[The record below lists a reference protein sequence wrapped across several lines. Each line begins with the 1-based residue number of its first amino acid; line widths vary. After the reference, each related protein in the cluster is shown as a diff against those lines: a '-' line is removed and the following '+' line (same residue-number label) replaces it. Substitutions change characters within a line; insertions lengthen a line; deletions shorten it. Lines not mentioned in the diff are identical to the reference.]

1 MRSLFF
7 FITFFIVLSPLRAD
21 ETVTA
26 REILL
31 KRGIEKIVFVKRFT
45 YTASNYYTEYV
56 NSAFLPGGNICVL
69 DLKSGLVT
77 DLCSDLQNGVF
88 ERFDLNFNATKIV
101 FAWKKSLHEGYRLYE
116 VRIDGTELRQVLSP
130 PENEERLVKL
140 YKNWYHH
147 GTDDLSPCWLPDGD
161 ICFVSSRCQ
170 YGITCD
176 APDTLTATVLYRC
189 SPDGTNL
196 KKLSGSAV
204 SESSPVC
211 LSDGRILYTRWE
223 YVDKGSVSVKCLWS
237 MRPDGT
243 ATSEVFGNNIALPP
257 TFIYGR
263 EIPDSTGWFVFTG
276 APHSPYTAMGPVFR
290 VDTNGD
296 IRTKIRME
304 SMTPQVRITE
314 EVGWE
319 FFDTKTNSWYID
331 REGHGALFKEAFP
344 LNKDLFIVSHKPK
357 GTEVVDPKG
366 YGLYLLDSKGNV
378 LPIYRDT
385 QISCWNPI
393 PVLTRPVPPVLPSQ
407 IDPDLSQR
415 KLARMFVADVY
426 HGLDNIPRG
435 TVKYLRILEQVP
447 RPWSARR
454 WDFED
459 EYGQQHAAITKGT
472 HLVLK
477 VLHGVVPVEEDGSAS
492 YYVPAEANIFVQALD
507 KNYAAVQTE
516 RTYLY
521 SMSGETRSCIGC
533 HERRNEIQ
541 HSAPKRQ
548 PKALLR
554 EPDFPQPQP
563 GDDSPRRVIDYVQD
577 IQPIWN
583 KYCIECHGE
592 TNPKGNLRLDGNLTR
607 LFNVSYEQLVPDRY
621 EPQQW
626 IDHDLVGVTIG
637 EHHPKTGNVEYLQ
650 PKSLGSHSS
659 VLAAMLSDGKI
670 ILSDS
675 EKQKRVK
682 NWKKDHADIH
692 LTLEEQ
698 IRFQTWI
705 DTNCQYYGS
714 YYGRRNIKYEGRRD
728 FRPKPVFSGKTW

>member
-1 MRSLFF
+1 MRFFFF
-7 FITFFIVLSPLRAD
+7 FITFFIILSPLRAD

-31 KRGIEKIVFVKRFT
+31 KRGIEQIVFVKRFT

-69 DLKSGLVT
+69 DLKSGVVT
-77 DLCSDLQNGVF
+77 DLCPELKNGVF
-88 ERFDLNFNATKIV
+88 ERFDLDFNATKIV
-101 FAWKKSLHEGYRLYE
+101 FAWKKSFHEGYRLYE
-116 VRIDGTELRQVLSP
+116 AGIDGSGLRQVLP
-130 PENEERLVKL
+130 APANEERLMKL

-147 GTDDLSPCWLPDGD
+147 GTDDLSPCQLPGGD

-176 APDTLTATVLYRC
+176 APDTLTTTVLYRC
-189 SPDGTNL
+189 SPDGTRL

-223 YVDKGSVSVKCLWS
+223 YVDKGSVSVKSLWS

-243 ATSEVFGNNIALPP
+243 GTSEVFGNNIALPP

-263 EIPDSTGWFVFTG
+263 EIPDSSGWFVFTG
-276 APHSPYTAMGPVFR
+276 APHSPYTAMGPIFR
-290 VDTNGD
+290 VNTNGD
-296 IRTKIRME
+296 IRTKTQME
-304 SMTPQVRITE
+304 SMTPQVRITDE
-314 EVGWE
+314 TGWE
-319 FFDTKTNSWYID
+319 FFDTQINSWSID

-344 LNKDLFIVSHKPK
+344 LDKDLFIVSHKPK
-357 GTEVVDPKG
+357 GTAVIDPKG

-385 QISCWNPI
+385 KISCWNPV
-393 PVLTRPVPPVLPSQ
+393 PVLPRPVPPMLPSQ
-407 IDPDLSQR
+407 LDPDLSQR
-415 KLARMFVADVY
+415 QLARMFVADVY

-454 WDFED
+454 WDFDD

-477 VLHGVVPVEEDGSAS
+477 VLHGVIPVENDGSAN

-507 KNYAAVQTE
+507 ENYAAVQTE
-516 RTYLY
+516 RTYIY
-521 SMSGETRSCIGC
+521 SMPGETRSCIGC
-533 HERRNEIQ
+533 HERRNEIKKFD
-541 HSAPKRQ
+541 AKNQ

-577 IQPIWN
+577 IQPLWD

-607 LFNVSYEQLVPDRY
+607 LFNISYEQLVPDRY

-626 IDHDLVGVTIG
+626 VDHDLVGATIG

-650 PKSLGSHSS
+650 PKSLGSYSS

-670 ILSDS
+670 ILS
-675 EKQKRVK
+675 EPAKQKRVEH
-682 NWKKDHADIH
+682 WKKDHADIH
-692 LTLEEQ
+692 ITFEEQ

-728 FRPKPVFSGKTW
+728 FRPKPVFNGKMW

>member
-1 MRSLFF
+1 MRSFFF
-7 FITFFIVLSPLRAD
+7 FIIFFIVLSPLYAD

-26 REILL
+26 REMLL

-77 DLCSDLQNGVF
+77 DLCSDLKNGVF

-116 VRIDGTELRQVLSP
+116 VGIDGTGLRQVLP
-130 PENEERLVKL
+130 APANEERLIKL

-161 ICFVSSRCQ
+161 ICFVSSRCH

-176 APDTLTATVLYRC
+176 APDTLTTTVLYRC
-189 SPDGTNL
+189 SPEGTNIR
-196 KKLSGSAV
+196 KLSGSAV

-263 EIPDSTGWFVFTG
+263 EIPDLSGWFVFTG

-290 VDTNGD
+290 VNTNGD
-296 IRTKIRME
+296 IRTKTRME
-304 SMTPQVRITE
+304 SMTPYVRITE

-319 FFDTKTNSWYID
+319 FFDTQTNTWYID
-331 REGHGALFKEAFP
+331 REGHGTLFKEVFP
-344 LNKDLFIVSHKPK
+344 LDKDLFIVSHKPK

-366 YGLYLLDSKGNV
+366 YGLYLLDSKGKV
-378 LPIYRDT
+378 LLVYRDT
-385 QISCWNPI
+385 KISCWNPI
-393 PVLTRPVPPVLPSQ
+393 PVLPRPVPPILSGH

-435 TVKYLRILEQVP
+435 TIKYLRILEQVP

-454 WDFED
+454 WDFDD

-477 VLHGVVPVEEDGSAS
+477 VLHGVIPVEKDGSAN

-507 KNYAAVQTE
+507 ENYAAVQTE
-516 RTYLY
+516 RTYIY
-521 SMSGETRSCIGC
+521 SMPGEVRSCIGC

-541 HSAPKRQ
+541 NSIAKRQ
-548 PKALLR
+548 PQSLLR

-563 GDDSPRRVIDYVQD
+563 GDDFPRRVIDYVQD

-583 KYCIECHGE
+583 KYCIECHSE
-592 TNPKGNLRLDGNLTR
+592 TKPQGNLRLDGNLTR
-607 LFNVSYEQLVPDRY
+607 LFNISYEQLVPDRY

-637 EHHPKTGNVEYLQ
+637 EHHPKTGNVEYLP

-670 ILSDS
+670 ILSDPV
-675 EKQKRVK
+675 KQKRVEY
-682 NWKKDHADIH
+682 WKKDHADIH

-728 FRPKPVFSGKTW
+728 FRPKPVFSGKIW